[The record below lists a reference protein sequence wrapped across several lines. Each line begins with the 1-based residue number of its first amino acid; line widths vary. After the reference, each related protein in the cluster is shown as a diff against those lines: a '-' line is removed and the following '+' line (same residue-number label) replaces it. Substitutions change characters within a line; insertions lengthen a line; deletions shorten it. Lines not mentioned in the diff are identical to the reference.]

1 MNHILNQLVSLPK
14 YSEIVY
20 NYLILNFI
28 NCLYYFYV
36 IFYIILFKIFTLAPL
51 PQRCFSIYASS
62 NMKEKIFNVKCKG
75 EEDASDFIDNLKVV
89 MDFMSKNKTIK
100 NTVLFTLSYKN

>member
-1 MNHILNQLVSLPK
+1 
-14 YSEIVY
+14 
-20 NYLILNFI
+20 
-28 NCLYYFYV
+28 
-36 IFYIILFKIFTLAPL
+36 
-51 PQRCFSIYASS
+51 
-62 NMKEKIFNVKCKG
+62 MKEKIFNVKCKG